1 MNMKKMQGGR
11 GRGLGY
17 TVTIMKKPT
26 NDLKSLRPPQKNF
39 LTPLDIHK
47 NICYTLTVLTQI
59 VQHKQ
64 TTRIIFVEIHKKGK
78 ECGIM
83 GLITVDL
90 RDRKQLWEQL
100 VDNVRDLILQGE
112 LLPDEKLPSVR
123 SLARELGINPNT
135 IQKAYSELER
145 QGVILTLPG
154 RGSVVTSKTD
164 DLMQRQKQ
172 KMRDELA
179 LMAARAAEIGI
190 TRSEFEAMA
199 QSAWRAEKGKE
210 EDV

>member
-1 MNMKKMQGGR
+1 
-11 GRGLGY
+11 
-17 TVTIMKKPT
+17 
-26 NDLKSLRPPQKNF
+26 
-39 LTPLDIHK
+39 
-47 NICYTLTVLTQI
+47 
-59 VQHKQ
+59 
-64 TTRIIFVEIHKKGK
+64 
-78 ECGIM
+78 M